1 LTIVGA
7 GERDGS
13 IDGHSGVVGRK
24 VKPLA
29 YLVVGVFVDLAP
41 ATGLEVLSDVER
53 KLYGLTKP
61 VGHTV
66 QPLGLA
72 IGGFCYLHDDALSFL
87 HGAIIEQVFDLTK

>member
-29 YLVVGVFVDLAP
+29 YFVVGVFVDLALV
-41 ATGLEVLSDVER
+41 AGLEVLSDVER
-53 KLYGLTKP
+53 KLYDLTKP
-61 VGHTV
+61 VGHIV

-72 IGGFCYLHDDALSFL
+72 LGGFCYLHDNALSFL
-87 HGAIIEQVFDLTK
+87 HNTLIAQMFGLAK